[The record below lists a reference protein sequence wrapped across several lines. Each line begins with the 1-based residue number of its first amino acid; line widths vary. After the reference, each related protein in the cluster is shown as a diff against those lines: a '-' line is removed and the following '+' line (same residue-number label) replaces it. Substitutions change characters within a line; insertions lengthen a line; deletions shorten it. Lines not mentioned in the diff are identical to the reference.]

1 MKIEEIKKRLETA
14 PCRSAW
20 KKGVR
25 AYAFEMLENIQE
37 GYIIDAIEHQNLKDL
52 VLSGA
57 DDFQDLSSSARY
69 FVFDGDIANR
79 LCNPSE
85 LKRYLKYYGEPNRR
99 ENWIDVQAR
108 ALEQAYR
115 MISDAIAEGDLK

>member
-1 MKIEEIKKRLETA
+1 MKIEEIRRRLEAA

-20 KKGVR
+20 SKGVR

-37 GYIIDAIEHQNLKDL
+37 SRGLDAVKYQDLKGL
-52 VLSGA
+52 ILNGA

-69 FVFDGDIANR
+69 FVFAGDIANR

-85 LKRYLKYYGEPNRR
+85 LKRYLKSYGEPNRR
-99 ENWIDVQAR
+99 ETWIDVQTR

-115 MISDAIAEGDLK
+115 MIANIIIKGDLK